1 MTWINTIT
9 DYPNQVLTLVLP
21 GGTNIQFSLW
31 YSDGQQGWLYSFTY
45 GTFSISNKRIVVGA
59 NLLRAFRNLLPF
71 GIAVTT
77 TDVVPP
83 LQAITP
89 ALEEAAN
96 TVGCVTVPDVVE
108 VHPLASVTVYEYAP
122 ALTVKEPV
130 PV

>member
-77 TDVVPP
+77 TDGYEVIN
-83 LQAITP
+83 LNDFSSGRASLYLLD
-89 ALEEAAN
+89 AS
-96 TVGCVTVPDVVE
+96 DVAEVE
-108 VHPLASVTVYEYAP
+108 STIIA
-122 ALTVKEPV
+122 
-130 PV
+130 